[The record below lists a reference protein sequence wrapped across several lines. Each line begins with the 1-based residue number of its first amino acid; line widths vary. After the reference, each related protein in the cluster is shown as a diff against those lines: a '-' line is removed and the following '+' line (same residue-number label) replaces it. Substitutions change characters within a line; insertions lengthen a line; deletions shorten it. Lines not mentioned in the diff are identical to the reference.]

1 MQPITA
7 TGACF
12 DGVSA
17 RPYPVTIR
25 VTDRFEVRG
34 EGVFHDWNLLDLR
47 AADAAAPLMR
57 VGPVGSLIR
66 VEFTDATL
74 AAVLPLRCPDLA
86 RRESEEGGT
95 LRLVLWSIAAGV
107 SVILVALF
115 GVPLLA
121 GVLAPMVPDAVEE
134 RLGAAVEGQ
143 IVDILGKP
151 PLCTEAAGKAAL
163 DRLVAKLV
171 AGRGLPGSV
180 SVTVRRHKMAN
191 ALTLPGARVIMLSDV
206 LVKSETPDE
215 FAAILAH
222 ELGHVATRD
231 PTRSLIQSSGTAF
244 LLSLVFGD
252 LTGSTIIVA
261 AGQAIVSAGYSRDAE
276 RRADAYAVDTLNAAG
291 GNGAALASILE
302 RIAKDGDS
310 ETGAFLRSHP
320 FTRERAASIRERAGP
335 EAAGRR
341 IIAEA
346 DWVA

>member
-151 PLCTEAAGKAAL
+151 PLCTCL
-163 DRLVAKLV
+163 LYTSPSPRDR
-171 AGRGLPGSV
+171 
-180 SVTVRRHKMAN
+180 
-191 ALTLPGARVIMLSDV
+191 
-206 LVKSETPDE
+206 
-215 FAAILAH
+215 
-222 ELGHVATRD
+222 
-231 PTRSLIQSSGTAF
+231 TRSRMPSSA
-244 LLSLVFGD
+244 
-252 LTGSTIIVA
+252 
-261 AGQAIVSAGYSRDAE
+261 
-276 RRADAYAVDTLNAAG
+276 
-291 GNGAALASILE
+291 
-302 RIAKDGDS
+302 
-310 ETGAFLRSHP
+310 
-320 FTRERAASIRERAGP
+320 
-335 EAAGRR
+335 
-341 IIAEA
+341 
-346 DWVA
+346 